1 MVLYKMGFVENFIN
15 KIYVEREFIMKVV
28 FFFSSLFGIVT
39 VISRIFFIPTNLKEI
54 FITREYVITLIM
66 LYSLNEWARATRNK

>member
-1 MVLYKMGFVENFIN
+1 MGFVENFIN

-28 FFFSSLFGIVT
+28 FLFSSLFGIVT
-39 VISRIFFIPTNLKEI
+39 VISRIFFVPANLKEI

-66 LYSLNEWARATRNK
+66 IYSLNEWARATQK